1 MERTLI
7 GSLDKNNLNQTILVS
22 GWVENIRDHGGV
34 IFIDLREGLNI
45 LQVVVEPQNKEIFNI
60 AESVRNEYVIS
71 VTGLISARPEGT
83 INKKMNT
90 GEIEL
95 NSSSLEILSKS
106 KPMPFQLDEHIK
118 VGEET
123 RLKYRY
129 LDLRRS
135 EMQKNIRLRSK
146 INSQI
151 RSFLTNQDFIDI
163 ETPMMTK
170 ATPEG
175 ARDFVIPSRVNQGSF
190 YALPQSPQLF
200 KQLLMISGFGK
211 YFQVV
216 RCFRD
221 EDTRKDR
228 QPEFTQVDIEMS
240 FTSSKEIMDTAE
252 ELIKSVYK
260 NAIGVDLDKF
270 STLSYSEAMKKF
282 GSDKPDLRNPLELID
297 VKDVFINSEFKVF
310 GGPANDINSRLVAL
324 KVSSPL
330 TRKQIDE
337 YTKFVGNYGAKGLAY
352 IKVNDAKD
360 LKEGLQSPILKFL
373 SDNEINQISS
383 QLKLASGDTV
393 FFGAGHKKIV
403 NESMGALRE
412 KLGLDLNLVNESEW
426 SPVWIIDFPVFDEAI
441 DGSLTPSHH
450 PFTRTSNE
458 LEILEKDPAAAVAEA
473 YDLVINGYE
482 IGGGSMRI
490 HNSEEQRKVLSIL
503 GINEKEAEEKFGFFL
518 EALDY
523 GCPPHGGIA
532 FGLDRLAMLICKE
545 DSIRDVI
552 AFPKT
557 QSAYCLMTDAPCPIS
572 DEELKELAIKN
583 TSKPKE
589 K

>member
-71 VTGLISARPEGT
+71 LTGLISARPEGT

-240 FTSSKEIMDTAE
+240 FTSSQEIMDTAE

-352 IKVNDAKD
+352 IKVNDTKD

-412 KLGLDLNLVNESEW
+412 KLGLDLNLINESEW

-572 DEELKELAIKN
+572 DQELKELAIKN

-589 K
+589 

>member
-1 MERTLI
+1 MQRTLI
-7 GSLDKNNLNQTILVS
+7 GSLDKNNLSQNILVS

-71 VTGLISARPEGT
+71 VSGLVSARPEGT
-83 INKKMNT
+83 INTKMST

-95 NSSSLEILSKS
+95 NSDSLEILSKS

-146 INSQI
+146 ISSQI

-240 FTSSKEIMDTAE
+240 FTSSQEIMDTAE

-260 NAIGVDLDKF
+260 NAIDVELDKF
-270 STLSYSEAMKKF
+270 PTLSYSEAMKKF
-282 GSDKPDLRNPLELID
+282 GSDKPDLRNPLEFKD
-297 VKDVFINSEFKVF
+297 VKEAFINSEFKVF

-352 IKVNDAKD
+352 IKVNDSKD

-373 SDNEINQISS
+373 SDDEIEKISS
-383 QLKLASGDTV
+383 QLDFASGDTI
-393 FFGAGHKKIV
+393 FFGAGHRKIV

-412 KLGLDLNLVNESEW
+412 KLGLDLSLINQAEW
-426 SPVWIIDFPVFDEAI
+426 SPVWIIDFPVFDEGL

-450 PFTRTSNE
+450 PFTRTSSE
-458 LEILEKDPAAAVAEA
+458 IEILEKDPASAVAEA

-490 HNSEEQRKVLSIL
+490 HNSAEQRKVLSIL
-503 GINEKEAEEKFGFFL
+503 GIDEKEAEEKFGFFL

-532 FGLDRLAMLICKE
+532 FGLDRLAMLICNE

-572 DEELKELAIKN
+572 DDELKALAIKN

-589 K
+589 

>member
-1 MERTLI
+1 MQRTLI
-7 GSLDKNNLNQTILVS
+7 GSLDKNNLSQNILVS

-71 VTGLISARPEGT
+71 VSGLVSARPEGT
-83 INKKMNT
+83 INSKMST

-95 NSSSLEILSKS
+95 NSDSLEILSKS

-146 INSQI
+146 ISSQI

-240 FTSSKEIMDTAE
+240 FTSSQEIMDTAE

-260 NAIGVDLDKF
+260 NAIDVELDKF
-270 STLSYSEAMKKF
+270 PTLSYSEAMKKF
-282 GSDKPDLRNPLELID
+282 GSDKPDLRNPLEFKD
-297 VKDVFINSEFKVF
+297 VKEVFINSEFKVF

-352 IKVNDAKD
+352 IKVNDSKD

-373 SDNEINQISS
+373 SDDEIEKISS
-383 QLKLASGDTV
+383 QLDFASGDTI
-393 FFGAGHKKIV
+393 FFGAGHRKIV

-412 KLGLDLNLVNESEW
+412 KLGLDLSLINQAEW
-426 SPVWIIDFPVFDEAI
+426 SPVWIIDFPVFDEGL

-450 PFTRTSNE
+450 PFTRTSSE
-458 LEILEKDPAAAVAEA
+458 IEILEKDPASAVAEA

-490 HNSEEQRKVLSIL
+490 HNSVEQRKVLSIL
-503 GINEKEAEEKFGFFL
+503 GIDEKEAEEKFGFFL

-532 FGLDRLAMLICKE
+532 FGLDRLAMLICNE

-572 DEELKELAIKN
+572 DDELKALAIKN

-589 K
+589 

>member
-60 AESVRNEYVIS
+60 AESIRNEYVIS

-589 K
+589 

>member
-60 AESVRNEYVIS
+60 AESIRNEYVIS
-71 VTGLISARPEGT
+71 VTGLVSARPEGT

>member
-1 MERTLI
+1 MQRTLI
-7 GSLDKNNLNQTILVS
+7 GSLDKNNLSQNILVS

-71 VTGLISARPEGT
+71 VSGLVSARPEGT
-83 INKKMNT
+83 INTKMST

-95 NSSSLEILSKS
+95 NSDSLEILSKS

-146 INSQI
+146 ISSQI

-240 FTSSKEIMDTAE
+240 FTSSQEIMDTAE

-260 NAIGVDLDKF
+260 NAIDVELDKF
-270 STLSYSEAMKKF
+270 PTLSYSEAMKKF
-282 GSDKPDLRNPLELID
+282 GSDKPDLRNPLEFKD
-297 VKDVFINSEFKVF
+297 VKEVFINSEFKVF

-352 IKVNDAKD
+352 IKVNDSED

-373 SDNEINQISS
+373 SDDEIEKISS
-383 QLKLASGDTV
+383 QLDFASGDTI
-393 FFGAGHKKIV
+393 FFGAGHRKIV

-412 KLGLDLNLVNESEW
+412 KLGLDLSLINQAEW
-426 SPVWIIDFPVFDEAI
+426 SPVWIIDFPVFDEGL

-450 PFTRTSNE
+450 PFTRTSSE
-458 LEILEKDPAAAVAEA
+458 IEILEKDPASAVAEA

-482 IGGGSMRI
+482 IGGGSMSI
-490 HNSEEQRKVLSIL
+490 HNSVEQRKVLSIL
-503 GINEKEAEEKFGFFL
+503 GIDEKEAEEKFGFFL

-532 FGLDRLAMLICKE
+532 FGLDRLAMLICNE

-572 DEELKELAIKN
+572 DDELKALAIKN

-589 K
+589 

>member
-60 AESVRNEYVIS
+60 AETVRNEYVIS

-240 FTSSKEIMDTAE
+240 FTSSQEIMDTAE

-352 IKVNDAKD
+352 IKVNDIKD

-412 KLGLDLNLVNESEW
+412 KLGLDLNLINESEW

-589 K
+589 

>member
-1 MERTLI
+1 MQRTLI
-7 GSLDKNNLNQTILVS
+7 GSLDKNNLSQNILVS

-71 VTGLISARPEGT
+71 VSGLVSARPEGT
-83 INKKMNT
+83 INTKMST

-95 NSSSLEILSKS
+95 NSDSLEILSKS

-146 INSQI
+146 ISSQI

-240 FTSSKEIMDTAE
+240 FTSSQEIMDTAE

-260 NAIGVDLDKF
+260 NAIDVELDKF
-270 STLSYSEAMKKF
+270 PTLSYSEAMKKF
-282 GSDKPDLRNPLELID
+282 GSDKPDLRNPLEFKD
-297 VKDVFINSEFKVF
+297 VKEVFINSEFKVF

-352 IKVNDAKD
+352 IKVNDSKD

-373 SDNEINQISS
+373 SDDEIEKISS
-383 QLKLASGDTV
+383 QLDFASGDTI
-393 FFGAGHKKIV
+393 FFGAGHRKIV

-412 KLGLDLNLVNESEW
+412 KLGLDLSLINQAEW
-426 SPVWIIDFPVFDEAI
+426 SPVWIIDFPVFDEGL

-450 PFTRTSNE
+450 PFTRTSSE
-458 LEILEKDPAAAVAEA
+458 IEILEKDPASAVAEA

-490 HNSEEQRKVLSIL
+490 HNSAEQRKVLSIL
-503 GINEKEAEEKFGFFL
+503 GIDEKEAEEKFGFFL

-532 FGLDRLAMLICKE
+532 FGLDRLAMLICNE

-572 DEELKELAIKN
+572 DDELKALAIKN

-589 K
+589 

>member
-60 AESVRNEYVIS
+60 AETVRNEYVIS

-240 FTSSKEIMDTAE
+240 FTSSQEIMDTAE

-412 KLGLDLNLVNESEW
+412 KLGLDLNLINESEW

-589 K
+589 

>member
-1 MERTLI
+1 MQRTLI
-7 GSLDKNNLNQTILVS
+7 GSLDKNNLSQNILVS

-71 VTGLISARPEGT
+71 VSGLVSARPEGT
-83 INKKMNT
+83 INTKMST

-95 NSSSLEILSKS
+95 NSDSLEILSKS

-146 INSQI
+146 ISSQI

-240 FTSSKEIMDTAE
+240 FTSSQEIMDTAE

-260 NAIGVDLDKF
+260 NAIDVELDKF
-270 STLSYSEAMKKF
+270 PTLSYSEAMKKF
-282 GSDKPDLRNPLELID
+282 GSDKPDLRNPLEFKD
-297 VKDVFINSEFKVF
+297 VKEVFINSEFKVF

-352 IKVNDAKD
+352 IKVNDSKD

-373 SDNEINQISS
+373 SDDEIEKISS
-383 QLKLASGDTV
+383 QLDFASGDTI
-393 FFGAGHKKIV
+393 FFGAGHRKIV

-412 KLGLDLNLVNESEW
+412 KLGLDLSLINQAEW
-426 SPVWIIDFPVFDEAI
+426 SPVWIIDFPVFDEGL

-450 PFTRTSNE
+450 PFTRTSSE
-458 LEILEKDPAAAVAEA
+458 IEILEKDPASAVAEA

-490 HNSEEQRKVLSIL
+490 HNSVEQRKVLSIL
-503 GINEKEAEEKFGFFL
+503 GIEEKEAEEKFGFFL

-532 FGLDRLAMLICKE
+532 FGLDRLAMLICNE

-572 DEELKELAIKN
+572 DDELKALAIKN

-589 K
+589 

>member
-1 MERTLI
+1 MQRTLI
-7 GSLDKNNLNQTILVS
+7 GSLDKNNLSQNILVS

-71 VTGLISARPEGT
+71 VSGLVSARPEGT
-83 INKKMNT
+83 INTKMST

-95 NSSSLEILSKS
+95 NSDSLEILSKS
-106 KPMPFQLDEHIK
+106 KPMPFQLDEHIQ

-146 INSQI
+146 ISSQI

-240 FTSSKEIMDTAE
+240 FTSSQEIMDTAE

-260 NAIGVDLDKF
+260 NAIDVELDKF
-270 STLSYSEAMKKF
+270 PTLSYSEAMKKF
-282 GSDKPDLRNPLELID
+282 GSDKPDLRNPLEFKD
-297 VKDVFINSEFKVF
+297 VKEVFINSEFKVF

-352 IKVNDAKD
+352 IKVNDSKD

-373 SDNEINQISS
+373 SDDEIEKISS
-383 QLKLASGDTV
+383 QLDFASGDTI
-393 FFGAGHKKIV
+393 FFGAGHRKIV

-412 KLGLDLNLVNESEW
+412 KLGLDLSLINQAEW
-426 SPVWIIDFPVFDEAI
+426 SPVWIIDFPVFDEGL

-450 PFTRTSNE
+450 PFTRTSSE
-458 LEILEKDPAAAVAEA
+458 IEILEKDPASAVAEA

-490 HNSEEQRKVLSIL
+490 HNSVEQRKVLSIL
-503 GINEKEAEEKFGFFL
+503 GIDEKEAEEKFGFFL

-532 FGLDRLAMLICKE
+532 FGLDRLAMLICNE

-572 DEELKELAIKN
+572 DDELKALAIKN

-589 K
+589 

>member
-1 MERTLI
+1 MQRTLI
-7 GSLDKNNLNQTILVS
+7 GSLDKNNLSQNILVS

-71 VTGLISARPEGT
+71 VSGLVSARPEGT
-83 INKKMNT
+83 INSKMST

-95 NSSSLEILSKS
+95 NSDSLEILSKS

-146 INSQI
+146 ISSQI

-240 FTSSKEIMDTAE
+240 FTSSHEIMDTAE

-260 NAIGVDLDKF
+260 NAIDVELDKF
-270 STLSYSEAMKKF
+270 PTLSYSEAMKKF
-282 GSDKPDLRNPLELID
+282 GSDKPDLRNPLEFKD
-297 VKDVFINSEFKVF
+297 VKEVFINSEFKVF

-352 IKVNDAKD
+352 IKVNDSKD

-373 SDNEINQISS
+373 SDDEIEKISS
-383 QLKLASGDTV
+383 QLDFASGDTI
-393 FFGAGHKKIV
+393 FFGAGHRKIV

-412 KLGLDLNLVNESEW
+412 KLGLDLSLINQAEW
-426 SPVWIIDFPVFDEAI
+426 SPVWIIDFPVFDEGL

-450 PFTRTSNE
+450 PFTRTSSE
-458 LEILEKDPAAAVAEA
+458 IEILEKDPASAVAEA

-490 HNSEEQRKVLSIL
+490 HNSVEQRKVLSIL
-503 GINEKEAEEKFGFFL
+503 GIDEKEAEEKFGFFL

-532 FGLDRLAMLICKE
+532 FGLDRLAMLICNE

-572 DEELKELAIKN
+572 DDELKALAIKN

-589 K
+589 

>member
-1 MERTLI
+1 MQRTLI
-7 GSLDKNNLNQTILVS
+7 GSLDKNNLSQNILVS

-71 VTGLISARPEGT
+71 VSGLVSARPEGT
-83 INKKMNT
+83 INTKMST

-95 NSSSLEILSKS
+95 NSDSLEILSKS

-146 INSQI
+146 ISSQI

-240 FTSSKEIMDTAE
+240 FTSSQEIMDTAE

-260 NAIGVDLDKF
+260 NAIDVELDKF
-270 STLSYSEAMKKF
+270 PTLSYSEAMKKF
-282 GSDKPDLRNPLELID
+282 GSDKPDLRNPLEFKD
-297 VKDVFINSEFKVF
+297 VKEVFINSEFKVF

-352 IKVNDAKD
+352 IKVNDSKD

-373 SDNEINQISS
+373 SDDEIEKISS
-383 QLKLASGDTV
+383 QLDFTSGDTI
-393 FFGAGHKKIV
+393 FFGAGHRKIV

-412 KLGLDLNLVNESEW
+412 KLGLDLSLINQAEW
-426 SPVWIIDFPVFDEAI
+426 SPVWIIDFPVFDEGL

-450 PFTRTSNE
+450 PFTRTSSE
-458 LEILEKDPAAAVAEA
+458 IEILEKDPASAVAEA

-490 HNSEEQRKVLSIL
+490 HNSVEQRKVLSIL
-503 GINEKEAEEKFGFFL
+503 GIDEKEAEEKFGFFL

-532 FGLDRLAMLICKE
+532 FGLDRLAMLICNE

-572 DEELKELAIKN
+572 DDELKALAIKN

-589 K
+589 

>member
-71 VTGLISARPEGT
+71 LTGLISARPEGT

-240 FTSSKEIMDTAE
+240 FTSSQEIMDTAE

-352 IKVNDAKD
+352 IKVNDTKD

-412 KLGLDLNLVNESEW
+412 KLGLDLNLINESEW

-589 K
+589 

>member
-1 MERTLI
+1 MQRTLI
-7 GSLDKNNLNQTILVS
+7 GSLDKNNLSQNILVS

-71 VTGLISARPEGT
+71 VSGLVSARPEGT
-83 INKKMNT
+83 INSKMST

-95 NSSSLEILSKS
+95 NSDSLEILSKS

-146 INSQI
+146 ISSQI

-190 YALPQSPQLF
+190 YALPQLPQLF

-211 YFQVV
+211 YFHVV

-240 FTSSKEIMDTAE
+240 FTSSQEIMDTAE

-260 NAIGVDLDKF
+260 NAIDVELDKF
-270 STLSYSEAMKKF
+270 PTLYYSEAMKKF
-282 GSDKPDLRNPLELID
+282 GSDKPDLRNPLEFKD
-297 VKDVFINSEFKVF
+297 VKEVFINSEFKVF

-352 IKVNDAKD
+352 IKVNDSKD

-373 SDNEINQISS
+373 SDDEIEKISS
-383 QLKLASGDTV
+383 QLDFASGDTI
-393 FFGAGHKKIV
+393 FFGAGHRKIV

-412 KLGLDLNLVNESEW
+412 KLGLDLSLINQAEW
-426 SPVWIIDFPVFDEAI
+426 SPVWIIDFPVFDEGL

-450 PFTRTSNE
+450 PFTRTSSE
-458 LEILEKDPAAAVAEA
+458 IEILEKDPASAVAEA

-490 HNSEEQRKVLSIL
+490 HNSVEQRKVLSIL
-503 GINEKEAEEKFGFFL
+503 GIDEKEAEEKFGFFL

-532 FGLDRLAMLICKE
+532 FGLDRLAMLICNE

-572 DEELKELAIKN
+572 DDELKALAIKN

-589 K
+589 

>member
-1 MERTLI
+1 MQRTLI
-7 GSLDKNNLNQTILVS
+7 GSLDKNNLSQNILVS

-71 VTGLISARPEGT
+71 VSGLVSARPEGT
-83 INKKMNT
+83 INTKMST

-95 NSSSLEILSKS
+95 NSDSLEILSKS

-146 INSQI
+146 ISSQI
-151 RSFLTNQDFIDI
+151 RSFLTDQDFIDI

-240 FTSSKEIMDTAE
+240 FTSSQEIMDTAE

-260 NAIGVDLDKF
+260 NAIDVELDKF
-270 STLSYSEAMKKF
+270 PTLSYSEAMKKF
-282 GSDKPDLRNPLELID
+282 GSDKPDLRNPLEFKD
-297 VKDVFINSEFKVF
+297 VKEVFINSEFKVF

-352 IKVNDAKD
+352 IKVNDSKD

-373 SDNEINQISS
+373 SDDEIEKISS
-383 QLKLASGDTV
+383 QLDFASGDTI
-393 FFGAGHKKIV
+393 FFGAGHRKIV

-412 KLGLDLNLVNESEW
+412 KLGLDLSLINQAEW
-426 SPVWIIDFPVFDEAI
+426 SPVWIIDFPVFDEGL

-450 PFTRTSNE
+450 PFTRTSSE
-458 LEILEKDPAAAVAEA
+458 IEILEKDPASAVAEA

-490 HNSEEQRKVLSIL
+490 HNSVEQRKVLSIL
-503 GINEKEAEEKFGFFL
+503 GIEEKEAEEKFGFFL

-532 FGLDRLAMLICKE
+532 FGLDRLAMLICNE

-572 DEELKELAIKN
+572 DDELKALAIKN

-589 K
+589 

>member
-60 AESVRNEYVIS
+60 AESIRNEYVIS

-412 KLGLDLNLVNESEW
+412 KLGLDLNLINESEW

-589 K
+589 

>member
-163 ETPMMTK
+163 ETPMMTR

-240 FTSSKEIMDTAE
+240 FTSSQEIMDTAE

-260 NAIGVDLDKF
+260 NAIGVILDKF

-310 GGPANDINSRLVAL
+310 GGPADDINSRLVAL

-352 IKVNDAKD
+352 IKVNDTKD
-360 LKEGLQSPILKFL
+360 LREGLQSPILKFL

-589 K
+589 

>member
-60 AESVRNEYVIS
+60 AESIRNEYVIS

-572 DEELKELAIKN
+572 DEVLKELAIKN

-589 K
+589 